1 MQEQLDATTGGK
13 KLAFTTD
20 QRRRLA
26 TAGKQLTPDERRKC
40 CRLVE
45 LETILDW
52 FRQRAAKKY
61 DSSEARRGRPPKP
74 KDVRKL
80 VVETI
85 KDECLHHFVF
95 FGERHLRQVIK
106 EFMAH
111 YHGERIHQGLGGQ
124 LIGKPAGSTNQ
135 KGLAAGA
142 SAGLGWAEC

>member
-1 MQEQLDATTGGK
+1 M
-13 KLAFTTD
+13 
-20 QRRRLA
+20 
-26 TAGKQLTPDERRKC
+26 
-40 CRLVE
+40 E